1 MEDYGRE
8 QHYYADSKKRRER
21 HYYVDSKRRRERLRR
36 RRRLEIFSKAVATI
50 CVFIVSW
57 MIIEMGMTVYD
68 AVTDKSIPTFST
80 SMAGN
85 STTLDGVE
93 IEGET
98 TVERIRFMAGL
109 DERAQAIFEHYDE
122 YPQDLLDML
131 ARNVDM
137 LDFVEGYPE
146 KNGNVYADSV
156 GEVEKGKIP
165 LLLQWDERWGYGEYG
180 DGILAVCGCGP
191 TALSMVVSGLTGDA
205 SVTPYVVAE
214 YADDNGYYVQ
224 GTGSK
229 WSLISEG
236 CQNFGVAAE
245 ELPLSQN
252 VVYGALEAGR
262 PIICSVRPGDFT
274 TTGHFIV
281 LVGVEDG
288 KIRVND
294 SNSRERSQKLWDY
307 QTLERQIDNLWAFSV
322 R

>member
-1 MEDYGRE
+1 MRTHITPRERQRIRNRKRRQQVKRQLYLCGVLVTLLVVLVATYNSKAAEKKAALEAAKKEQKEQRE
-8 QHYYADSKKRRER
+8 QVSDDAAKKMEESALGTVADNETPKQRLKRVREQARQSGYPEDITSLLKKNKE
-21 HYYVDSKRRRERLRR
+21 
-36 RRRLEIFSKAVATI
+36 
-50 CVFIVSW
+50 
-57 MIIEMGMTVYD
+57 TV
-68 AVTDKSIPTFST
+68 
-80 SMAGN
+80 
-85 STTLDGVE
+85 
-93 IEGET
+93 
-98 TVERIRFMAGL
+98 
-109 DERAQAIFEHYDE
+109 
-122 YPQDLLDML
+122 
-131 ARNVDM
+131 
-137 LDFVEGYPE
+137 DFVEHFAE
-146 KNGNVYADSV
+146 NKNTAPARMVADDLKK
-156 GEVEKGKIP
+156 GEIP
-165 LLLQWDERWGYGEYG
+165 QYLQWDERWGHASYGTG
-180 DGILAVCGCGP
+180 FIASCGCGP

-252 VVYGALEAGR
+252 VVYDALEAGR

>member
-1 MEDYGRE
+1 
-8 QHYYADSKKRRER
+8 
-21 HYYVDSKRRRERLRR
+21 
-36 RRRLEIFSKAVATI
+36 
-50 CVFIVSW
+50 
-57 MIIEMGMTVYD
+57 
-68 AVTDKSIPTFST
+68 
-80 SMAGN
+80 
-85 STTLDGVE
+85 
-93 IEGET
+93 
-98 TVERIRFMAGL
+98 
-109 DERAQAIFEHYDE
+109 
-122 YPQDLLDML
+122 
-131 ARNVDM
+131 
-137 LDFVEGYPE
+137 
-146 KNGNVYADSV
+146 
-156 GEVEKGKIP
+156 
-165 LLLQWDERWGYGEYG
+165 
-180 DGILAVCGCGP
+180 
-191 TALSMVVSGLTGDA
+191 MVVSGLTGDA

-252 VVYGALEAGR
+252 VVYDALEAGR